1 MFMQSES
8 RGQMAVRG
16 LLAATLGVVL
26 MAWPGITIGTVV
38 ALFAI
43 YLIVDAVTIGAR
55 AFTQGLS
62 GGDRALLG
70 LRAVIELI
78 AAGVTIGYPDATA
91 AVMTV
96 VIGLYA
102 ISIGG
107 LELAVAGRL
116 KQLGVDGAGWDILS
130 GVLAVMTGVA
140 LVVWPSIGA
149 VTLAIVFGAYL
160 TVWGALALVRAAVRP
175 RPVPVGA

>member
-1 MFMQSES
+1 MFLQSES

-16 LLAATLGVVL
+16 LLATVLGIVL

-43 YLIVDAVTIGAR
+43 YLIIDAVTLGAR
-55 AFTQGLS
+55 AFSDGLS

-70 LRAVIELI
+70 LRAAIELI
-78 AAGVTIGYPDATA
+78 AAGVVLGYPDVTA

-96 VIGLYA
+96 IVGLYT
-102 ISIGG
+102 ISVGG

-116 KQLGVDGAGWDILS
+116 KRIGVDGAGWDIFS

-160 TVWGALALVRAAVRP
+160 TTWGAIALVSAAVRP

>member
-8 RGQMAVRG
+8 RGQLALRG
-16 LLAATLGVVL
+16 LLAATLGIVL

-38 ALFAI
+38 ALFAV
-43 YLIVDAVTIGAR
+43 YAIVDAVTVGAR
-55 AFTQGLS
+55 AFTNGLS

-78 AAGVTIGYPDATA
+78 AAGVAIGYPDVTA
-91 AVMTV
+91 SIMTV
-96 VIGLYA
+96 IIGLYTITA
-102 ISIGG
+102 GG

-116 KQLGVDGAGWDILS
+116 KQIGVAGAGWDIFS
-130 GVLAVMTGVA
+130 GVLAVMTGIA

-160 TVWGALALVRAAVRP
+160 TVWGSIALVRAAVGP

>member
-1 MFMQSES
+1 MFTQSES

-16 LLAATLGVVL
+16 LLAAALGIVL

-43 YLIVDAVTIGAR
+43 YTIVDAVTVGAR
-55 AFTQGLS
+55 AFTHGLS

-78 AAGVTIGYPDATA
+78 AAGIAIGYPDVTA

-96 VIGLYA
+96 IVGLYTIA
-102 ISIGG
+102 VGG

-116 KQLGVDGAGWDILS
+116 KQIGVKGAGWDIFG
-130 GVLAVMTGVA
+130 GVLAVLTGVA
-140 LVVWPSIGA
+140 LVVWPGIGA

-160 TVWGALALVRAAVRP
+160 TVFGAMALVRATVGP